1 MNRILRVLPGVL
13 VACAGLS
20 AAPLQAAT
28 SFDAQV
34 LGDALSDRRD
44 GEVYRAIAQ
53 LQKILEEAPDADRV
67 KLELAVAYLQAGIY
81 DEAERLA
88 NEVLETEDLPDAVK
102 DNVEK
107 FNELVSERKSAAEES
122 PHSFSYEFSLFVGD
136 DDNVNNGIN
145 ADVLDSGL
153 AVNPAFQ
160 DRDATLTAT
169 RVAVNHVYRSPSSGE
184 FRGKPSKMSIESQ
197 AYFYNKFHSGDDVD
211 DFELTVL
218 SFGTGPVLRVS
229 NGTTLQAKVRADYI
243 EQGGDYLATFYS
255 LMPGVSVPVGP
266 GSVKVDGII
275 QAREYG
281 SNASSDLQG
290 QRYGLGFAYELPLL
304 RGMRAKAGYFFY
316 TQTAE
321 QSRFEH
327 DADGYQL
334 DWQWRLANA
343 WRLYA
348 QYRHKDADYEGSEP
362 LLGGAARRTEEKRQV
377 AGVDYAL
384 NNWLFSV
391 QWMDVD
397 LDANGDAFEYER
409 EVLQA
414 GVTLRVD

>member
-1 MNRILRVLPGVL
+1 MNRLLRALPAALVMGVGMTASPL
-13 VACAGLS
+13 H
-20 AAPLQAAT
+20 AAD
-28 SFDAQV
+28 SFDGQV
-34 LGDALSDRRD
+34 LSDALSDRRD

-53 LQKILEEAPDADRV
+53 LQAILASAPEEDRV

-81 DEAERLA
+81 EEAERLA

-102 DNVEK
+102 NNVEK
-107 FNELVSERKSAAEES
+107 FNDLVSERKSAAEES
-122 PHSFSYEFSLFVGD
+122 PHRFSYEFSLFVGD

-145 ADVLDSGL
+145 ADVLDIGPATPA
-153 AVNPAFQ
+153 AVQ

-169 RVAVNHVYRSPSSGE
+169 RAAVNHVYTSPSSGT
-184 FRGKPSKMSIESQ
+184 FRGKPSKLSMESQ

-229 NGTTLQAKVRADYI
+229 DGFVLRAKVRADYI

-255 LMPGVSVPVGP
+255 VLPGMSIPAGR
-266 GSVKVDGII
+266 GNLIFDAII

-281 SNASSDLQG
+281 SNSSSDRQG
-290 QRYGLGFAYELPLL
+290 QRYGFSAAYDLPLIS
-304 RGMRAKAGYFFY
+304 GMRARLGHFYY
-316 TQTAE
+316 TQTA
-321 QSRFEH
+321 QASNLEH
-327 DADGYQL
+327 DAYGYQF

-348 QYRHKDADYEGSEP
+348 QYRWKDSEYDGTDP
-362 LLGGAARRTEEKRQV
+362 LINDNRETDETRMV

-384 NNWLFSV
+384 SNWLFSV
-391 QWMDVD
+391 QWQDISV
-397 LDANGDAFEYER
+397 DANSNIFEYDR

-414 GVTLRVD
+414 GVTLRID

>member
-1 MNRILRVLPGVL
+1 MKKMLRALPGAI
-13 VACAGLS
+13 VACAGL
-20 AAPLQAAT
+20 AATPLQAST
-28 SFDAQV
+28 SFDGQV
-34 LGDALSDRRD
+34 LSNALSDRRD

-53 LQKILEEAPDADRV
+53 LQKILEEAPEADRV

-107 FNELVSERKSAAEES
+107 FNDLVGERKSAAEAS
-122 PHSFSYEFSLFVGD
+122 PHNFSYEFSLFIGD

-145 ADVLDSGL
+145 DDVLDIGPATPA
-153 AVNPAFQ
+153 AVQ

-169 RVAVNHVYRSPSSGE
+169 KITVNHVYRSASSGE
-184 FRGKPSKMSIESQ
+184 FRGKPSKMSLESQ
-197 AYFYNKFHSGDDVD
+197 AYFYNKFHSGDEVD

-229 NGTTLQAKVRADYI
+229 NGTTLRAKVRADYI
-243 EQGGDYLATFYS
+243 EQGSDHLATFYS
-255 LMPGVSVPVGP
+255 LVPGISVPLGP
-266 GSVKVDGII
+266 GSVKADGII

-281 SNASSDLQG
+281 SNASSDRQG
-290 QRYGLGFAYELPLL
+290 QRYGVALAYELPIM
-304 RGMRAKAGYFFY
+304 RGMRAKAGYFYY
-316 TQTAE
+316 TQSAE
-321 QSRFEH
+321 ASNLEH

-334 DWQWRLANA
+334 DWQWRIANA
-343 WRLYA
+343 WRIYA
-348 QYRHKDADYEGSEP
+348 QYRYKESDYDGVDP
-362 LLGGAARRTEEKRQV
+362 LINAARETEEERMV
-377 AGVDYAL
+377 AGVDWAV

-391 QWMDVD
+391 QWQDTQV
-397 LDANGDAFEYER
+397 DANSNVFEYER